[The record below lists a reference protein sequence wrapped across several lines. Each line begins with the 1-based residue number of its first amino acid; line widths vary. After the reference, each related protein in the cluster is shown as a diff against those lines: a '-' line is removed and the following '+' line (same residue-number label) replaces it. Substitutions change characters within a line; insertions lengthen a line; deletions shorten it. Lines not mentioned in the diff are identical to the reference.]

1 VDENARE
8 AFNKLKQTLAFDEV
22 MLAYPDYSKE
32 FQLTTDPSDYAIGAV
47 LAQEDKPKMFI
58 SRTLSKAEE
67 SYSPNKKEMLAVIW
81 SIQPLR
87 NVLYGPTKIKIFT
100 DQESLTHTTNP
111 KSRNDQMKR
120 WKAILEEYNHELLH
134 TPGKANV
141 VADALSRPP
150 LQTHGELNDMTEAV
164 HSSFSSPEKLIPMA
178 EEPIN
183 VFKNQILLSLGNK
196 SYILDIGF
204 PTYHRHTITE
214 PILNSDNIL
223 QILKERL
230 NRPS

>member
-1 VDENARE
+1 
-8 AFNKLKQTLAFDEV
+8 

-32 FQLTTDPSDYAIGAV
+32 FQLTTDASDYAIGAV
-47 LAQEDKPKMFI
+47 LAQEDKPIIFI

-67 SYSPNKKEMLAVIW
+67 SYAPNKKEM
-81 SIQPLR
+81 R
-87 NVLYGPTKIKIFT
+87 HFLYGPTKIKIFT
-100 DQESLTHTTNP
+100 DHESLTHPTNP
-111 KSRNDQMKR
+111 KSRNDQMNR

-134 TPGKANV
+134 KPAKANV

-150 LQTHGELNDMTEAV
+150 LQTHGNLNAMTETV
-164 HSSFSSPEKLIPMA
+164 HSSFSSPEKRIPMA

-196 SYILDIGF
+196 SYKFEIVF

-214 PILNSDNIL
+214 PIFNSDNLL
-223 QILKERL
+223 QILK
-230 NRPS
+230 